1 MRQDVAEYFCSE
13 LLALIMS
20 NHAYL
25 YFLIMSEIL
34 VIVHLAGNKGICLFT
49 DCIVEKKVSSAY
61 T

>member
-1 MRQDVAEYFCSE
+1 
-13 LLALIMS
+13 MS

-49 DCIVEKKVSSAY
+49 DCIVEKKVSSAS

>member
-1 MRQDVAEYFCSE
+1 MRQDVAEYFSSE

-20 NHAYL
+20 DHAYL

-34 VIVHLAGNKGICLFT
+34 VIVHLAGNKCISLFT
-49 DCIVEKKVSSAY
+49 DCIVEKKVAGAS